1 MGIEPTALTL
11 TLTLTL
17 TSTLLLR
24 EEELP
29 FEVRG
34 NWLQL

>member
-1 MGIEPTALTL
+1 MGIEPT
-11 TLTLTL
+11 TL
-17 TSTLLLR
+17 TSTLLLW

-34 NWLQL
+34 NWLQLWWH

>member
-1 MGIEPTALTL
+1 MGIEPT
-11 TLTLTL
+11 TL